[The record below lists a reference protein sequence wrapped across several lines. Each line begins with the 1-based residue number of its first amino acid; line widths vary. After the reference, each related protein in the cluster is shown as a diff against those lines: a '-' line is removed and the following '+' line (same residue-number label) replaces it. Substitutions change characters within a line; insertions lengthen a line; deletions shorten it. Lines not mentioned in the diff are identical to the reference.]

1 MSRYLYRGFGI
12 GTYETVADSLTPK
25 APGAFEHVF
34 CYDSSITHDG
44 SASHGTSTRNAVLRH
59 QLNQAGL
66 PTAGISTSPHRERAI
81 FCAIGDDNKYC
92 EGIIITINRD
102 HLGQH
107 GVVEY
112 VVSNTVVSPSVPE
125 DEEVI
130 LVSLSGGPLPLAIVV
145 SEEKVN
151 AFSRAEYMF

>member
-25 APGAFEHVF
+25 APGSFEHVLH
-34 CYDSSITHDG
+34 YDGSFTHDG
-44 SASHGTSTRNAVLRH
+44 SASYGTSARNAVLRH
-59 QLNQAGL
+59 QLNQSGL
-66 PTAGISTSPHRERAI
+66 PTAGISTSSHRERAI
-81 FCAIGDDNKYC
+81 FYAIGDGNKHR
-92 EGIIITINRD
+92 EGIIITIDRD
-102 HLGQH
+102 SLGQH

-112 VVSNTVVSPSVPE
+112 VVSDTVVNPSVPE

-130 LVSLSGGPLPLAIVV
+130 LVNVSGGSLPLAIVV

-151 AFSRAEYMF
+151 S

>member
-12 GTYETVADSLTPK
+12 GTYETIAASLTPK
-25 APGAFEHVF
+25 APGSFEHLF
-34 CYDSSITHDG
+34 CYDGSITHDG
-44 SASHGTSTRNAVLRH
+44 SASYGTSDRNGVLRH

-66 PTAGISTSPHRERAI
+66 PTAGVSTSPHRERAI
-81 FCAIGDDNKYC
+81 FYALGGGKHR
-92 EGIIITINRD
+92 EGIIITIDRD
-102 HLGQH
+102 SLGQH

-112 VVSNTVVSPSVPE
+112 VVSDTVVNPSVPE

-130 LVSLSGGPLPLAIVV
+130 LVSVSGDSLPLAILV

-151 AFSRAEYMF
+151 V